1 MRKFLIERHV
11 PGAARMAPQELQA
24 VAEKSKQILD
34 QLAPDV
40 QWQQS
45 FVTDDH
51 IFCVYLAKD
60 ADIVRKH
67 AELAG
72 LPANRIIEVR
82 DVVDP
87 AALAA

>member
-11 PGAARMAPQELQA
+11 PGAASMAPQQMQA
-24 VAEKSKQILD
+24 VAAKSKQVLD

-51 IFCVYLAKD
+51 IFCVYFAKD
-60 ADIVRKH
+60 ADVVRKH
-67 AELAG
+67 ADLAG
-72 LPANRIIEVR
+72 LPANQIIEVR
-82 DVVDP
+82 NVVDP